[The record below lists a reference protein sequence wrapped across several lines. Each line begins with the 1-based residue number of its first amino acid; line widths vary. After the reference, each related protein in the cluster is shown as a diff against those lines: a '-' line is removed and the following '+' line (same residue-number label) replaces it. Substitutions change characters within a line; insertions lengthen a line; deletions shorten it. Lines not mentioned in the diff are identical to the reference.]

1 MSMSS
6 APAETRGGLCLRA
19 PRTNCVSQSAA
30 KDGLGGHRQGV
41 GGWVVWSPFR
51 EGGRRAELNRSAGAA
66 ITPGHH
72 RPSRLM
78 GNRQETSLLRF
89 QLAGQWR

>member
-1 MSMSS
+1 M
-6 APAETRGGLCLRA
+6 
-19 PRTNCVSQSAA
+19 
-30 KDGLGGHRQGV
+30 
-41 GGWVVWSPFR
+41 VWSPFR
-51 EGGRRAELNRSAGAA
+51 EGGRRAELNGSAGAA